1 MDGTFRPFF
10 VRRQVDSRLAID
22 LMAGE
27 TERRSVWVSGGFFDG
42 KHEGR
47 IAWRVSAI
55 SST

>member
-10 VRRQVDSRLAID
+10 VRRELDTRLAID
-22 LMAGE
+22 LMAGDDGTPE
-27 TERRSVWVSGGFFDG
+27 CWVSGGFLDG